1 MRKLFF
7 SIIALLLMLCAC
19 SEQIDTSARYVFQ
32 YHTIA
37 SYLEAHPVYSQYVD
51 LLKKVKINPHR
62 ETSTV
67 YQLLTARGNYTVF
80 AITNDAIDAYLQ
92 DLVDDGLIAEP
103 TWDSFTDSVKLDS
116 IRAVI
121 VRNSVIDGFD
131 REDQR
136 FSIDQTDKNTELAL
150 PTLSDHRLTINDS
163 KTSPDSFFVN
173 KICPIDPVN
182 HDIPVINGFIH
193 QLHKV
198 IAPKD
203 ESCARYLQN
212 ILDNKTDGYLLMARV
227 IQACNLLGM
236 LSKVIDEQYEV
247 MYQRGEIPDMKNYQ
261 EKSGGDKSATS
272 GDPDAHA
279 PEHRKYGY
287 TIFAET
293 DDYWRSQGI
302 DPAGPDA
309 LQQLIDWIQKKKMF
323 FTEDAN
329 KTDENYSSPEHI
341 LYRWVTYHILP
352 MRIPSNKLVYHCNE
366 MGYSIARPLSYTIP
380 VFEWYPTLGENP
392 RRLLKIYE
400 SKESEGVF
408 LNRFPVLD
416 NTFSGTGNEV
426 SCDPAN
432 IGIFIDRES
441 DLAVL
446 NDITNACIY
455 PITTP
460 LAYTDAVRD
469 ELAKER
475 IRFDLFS
482 LFPEAITNNIRR
494 ADSMEGKYQHV
505 YVPQDQVYKYF
516 ENCSILN
523 EETHFIHYNGY
534 RIDWPN
540 YCQDEDKVFGKYDIM
555 FTLPPV
561 PKRGTY
567 ELRYK
572 VLATTARG
580 ITQVYFGSDPN
591 NLPAAGIPINMG
603 VGLARTYLG
612 SSVAESDFGWH
623 GLDDASYSVDG
634 QADEDAI
641 IEVDHKLRNHG
652 LMKAGRHEYG
662 EGKTARNDARQTRHI
677 LVRQTL
683 DPNKTYYIRFKS
695 VLDTDKKELY
705 LDYFEWCPKEI
716 YDNPSKPED
725 VW

>member
-7 SIIALLLMLCAC
+7 SLTALLLMVCAC
-19 SEQIDTSARYVFQ
+19 SEQIDTSSRYVFQ

-37 SYLEAHPVYSQYVD
+37 SYLESHPVYSEYVD
-51 LLKKVKINPHR
+51 LLKKVKINPYK

-80 AITNDAIDAYLQ
+80 AITNDAIDTYLQ
-92 DLVDDGLIAEP
+92 DLVEEGLITEP
-103 TWDSFTDSVKLDS
+103 TWESFTDSVKLDS
-116 IRAVI
+116 IRGVI

-136 FSIDQTDKNTELAL
+136 YSIDQTDKNTELAL

-163 KTSPDSFFVN
+163 KNSPDSFFVN

-182 HDIPVINGFIH
+182 HDIPVINGYIH

-212 ILDNKTDGYLLMARV
+212 ILDNTTDGYLMMARV
-227 IQACNLLGM
+227 IQACGLLDM
-236 LSKVIDEQYEV
+236 LAMVIDDVYEQKYL
-247 MYQRGEIPDMKNYQ
+247 RGEIPDMKDYQ
-261 EKSGGDKSATS
+261 AKSGGDKSATP

-287 TIFAET
+287 TIFAEP
-293 DDYWRSQGI
+293 DDYWRSQGV
-302 DPAGPDA
+302 DPAAPDA
-309 LQQLIDWIQKKKMF
+309 LQQLINWIQKNKMYF
-323 FTEDAN
+323 SEDEN
-329 KTDENYSSPEHI
+329 KTDDNYSSPEHI

-352 MRIPSNKLVYHCNE
+352 MRIPANKLVYHCNE
-366 MGYSIARPLSYTIP
+366 MGYSVARPLTYTLP
-380 VFEWYPTLGENP
+380 VYEWYCTVGKGI

-400 SKESEGVF
+400 SKESEGVY
-408 LNRFPVLD
+408 LNRFPVID
-416 NTFSGTGNEV
+416 NALTGTGFEI
-426 SCDPAN
+426 SCEAN
-432 IGIFIDRES
+432 KSGILVDRES
-441 DLAVL
+441 DKTVV
-446 NDITNACIY
+446 NDIVNACIY
-455 PITTP
+455 PLAGP

-475 IRFDLFS
+475 IRFDLFAM
-482 LFPEAITNNIRR
+482 FPEAITNNLRR
-494 ADSMEGKYQHV
+494 ADSSEGKYQHV
-505 YVPQDQVYKYF
+505 YVPQDPTYKYF
-516 ENCSILN
+516 DNCSILN

-534 RIDWPN
+534 RTDWPN

-572 VLATTARG
+572 VLATAARG
-580 ITQVYFGSDPN
+580 ITQVYFGSDPG
-591 NLPAAGIPINMG
+591 NLPAAGIPVNMAEG
-603 VGLARTYLG
+603 IAITYAGEGG
-612 SSVAESDFGWH
+612 SWGDLTDNGR
-623 GLDDASYSVDG
+623 
-634 QADEDAI
+634 DEDDI
-641 IEVDHKLRNHG
+641 IEIDHKLRNHG

-662 EGKTARNDARQTRHI
+662 EGKTARDDERQKRHI

-683 DPNKTYYIRFKS
+683 DPKETYYIRFKS
-695 VLDTDKKELY
+695 VLDTDK
-705 LDYFEWCPKEI
+705 
-716 YDNPSKPED
+716 
-725 VW
+725 

>member
-7 SIIALLLMLCAC
+7 SLIALLLMVCAC
-19 SEQIDTSARYVFQ
+19 SEQIDTSSRYVFQ

-37 SYLEAHPVYSQYVD
+37 SYLESHPVYSEYVD
-51 LLKKVKINPHR
+51 LLKKVKINPYK

-80 AITNDAIDAYLQ
+80 AITNDAIDTYLQ
-92 DLVDDGLIAEP
+92 DLVEEGLITEP
-103 TWDSFTDSVKLDS
+103 TWESFTDSVKLDS
-116 IRAVI
+116 IRGVI

-136 FSIDQTDKNTELAL
+136 YSIDQTDKNTELAL

-163 KTSPDSFFVN
+163 KNSPDSFFVN

-182 HDIPVINGFIH
+182 HDIPVINGYIH

-212 ILDNKTDGYLLMARV
+212 ILDNRTDGYLMMARV
-227 IQACNLLGM
+227 IQACGLLDM
-236 LSKVIDEQYEV
+236 LAMVIDDVYEQKYL
-247 MYQRGEIPDMKNYQ
+247 RGEIPDMKDYQ
-261 EKSGGDKSATS
+261 AKSGGDKSATP

-287 TIFAET
+287 TIFAEP
-293 DDYWRSQGI
+293 DEYWRSQGV
-302 DPAGPDA
+302 DPAAPDA
-309 LQQLIDWIQKKKMF
+309 LQQLINWIQKNKMYF
-323 FTEDAN
+323 SEDEN
-329 KTDENYSSPEHI
+329 KTDDNYSSPDHI

-352 MRIPSNKLVYHCNE
+352 MRIPANKLVYHCNE
-366 MGYSIARPLSYTIP
+366 MGYSVARPLTYTLP
-380 VFEWYPTLGENP
+380 VYEWYCTVGKGI

-400 SKESEGVF
+400 SKESEGVY
-408 LNRFPVLD
+408 LNRFPVID
-416 NTFSGTGNEV
+416 NALTGTGFEI
-426 SCDPAN
+426 SCDAHKT
-432 IGIFIDRES
+432 GILVDRES
-441 DLAVL
+441 DKTVV
-446 NDITNACIY
+446 NDIVNACIY
-455 PITTP
+455 PLAGP

-475 IRFDLFS
+475 IRFDLFAM
-482 LFPEAITNNIRR
+482 FPEAITNNLRR
-494 ADSMEGKYQHV
+494 ADSAEGKYQHV
-505 YVPQDQVYKYF
+505 YVPQDPTYKYF

-534 RIDWPN
+534 RTDWPN

-572 VLATTARG
+572 VLATAARG
-580 ITQVYFGSDPN
+580 ITQVYFGSDPG
-591 NLPAAGIPINMG
+591 NLPAAGIPVNMAEG
-603 VGLARTYLG
+603 IAITYAGEGG
-612 SSVAESDFGWH
+612 SWGDLTDNGR
-623 GLDDASYSVDG
+623 
-634 QADEDAI
+634 DEDDI
-641 IEVDHKLRNHG
+641 IEIDHKLRNHG

-662 EGKTARNDARQTRHI
+662 EGKTARDDERQKRHI

-683 DPNKTYYIRFKS
+683 DPKNTYYIRFKS

>member
-7 SIIALLLMLCAC
+7 SLTALLLMVCAC
-19 SEQIDTSARYVFQ
+19 SEQIDESQRYVFQ

-37 SYLEAHPVYSQYVD
+37 SYLEEHPVYSEYVD
-51 LLKKVKINPHR
+51 LLKKVKINQYK
-62 ETSTV
+62 ESSTV
-67 YQLLTARGNYTVF
+67 YQLMTARGNYTVF
-80 AITNDAIDAYLQ
+80 AITNDAINEYLQ
-92 DLVDDGLIAEP
+92 ELVEEGLITEP
-103 TWDSFTDSVKLDS
+103 SWESFTDSVKLDS

-121 VRNSVIDGFD
+121 VRNSIIDGFD

-136 FSIDQTDKNTELAL
+136 YSIDLVDKNTELGL
-150 PTLSDHRLTINDS
+150 PTLSDHRLTINDTKNS
-163 KTSPDSFFVN
+163 TDSFFVN
-173 KICPIDPVN
+173 RICPIDPVN
-182 HDIPVINGFIH
+182 HDIPVINGYIH

-198 IAPKD
+198 IAPRD

-212 ILDNKTDGYLLMARV
+212 ILDNKTDGYLMMARV
-227 IQACNLLGM
+227 IQACDLLDM
-236 LSKVIDEQYEV
+236 LSMVRDDEYEQK
-247 MYQRGEIPDMKNYQ
+247 YLRGEIPDMKDYQ
-261 EKSGGDKSATS
+261 AKSGGDKSATA

-293 DDYWRSQGI
+293 DDYWRSQGV
-302 DPAGPDA
+302 DPAAPDA
-309 LQQLIDWIQKKKMF
+309 LQQLINWIQDNKMYF
-323 FTEDAN
+323 SEDPN
-329 KTDENYSSPEHI
+329 LTNENYASPEHI

-352 MRIPSNKLVYHCNE
+352 MRIPANKLVYNCNE
-366 MGYSIARPLSYTIP
+366 IGSSYNRPILSLPIY
-380 VFEWYPTLGENP
+380 EWYCTVGDGI

-400 SKESEGVF
+400 SKQSNGVY

-416 NTFSGTGNEV
+416 NALSGTGQEL
-426 SCDPAN
+426 SCDPQRLGIN
-432 IGIFIDRES
+432 IGRES
-441 DLAVL
+441 ENAVL

-455 PITTP
+455 PIDGP
-460 LAYTDAVRD
+460 LAYTDAVCE
-469 ELAKER
+469 ELSKER
-475 IRFDLFS
+475 IRFDLFAM
-482 LFPEAITNNIRR
+482 FPEAITNNLRR
-494 ADSMEGKYQHV
+494 ADSAEGKYQHV
-505 YVPQDQVYKYF
+505 YVPQDPTYKYF

-534 RIDWPN
+534 RTDWPN

-572 VLATTARG
+572 VLATDARG
-580 ITQVYFGSDPN
+580 ITQVYFGSDPG
-591 NLPAAGIPINMG
+591 NLPAAGIPVNMAEG
-603 VGLARTYLG
+603 IAITYAGEGG
-612 SSVAESDFGWH
+612 SWSDLTDTGR
-623 GLDDASYSVDG
+623 
-634 QADEDAI
+634 DEDAI
-641 IEVDHKLRNHG
+641 NEIDHKLRNHG
-652 LMKAGRHEYG
+652 LMKAARHEYG
-662 EGKTARNDARQTRHI
+662 EGKTARDDERQKRHI

-683 DPNKTYYIRFKS
+683 DPKETYYIRFKS

>member
-7 SIIALLLMLCAC
+7 SLTALLFMFCAC
-19 SEQIDTSARYVFQ
+19 SEQIDNSSRYVFQ
-32 YHTIA
+32 YHTVA
-37 SYLEAHPVYSQYVD
+37 SYLEEHPVYSEYVD
-51 LLKKVKINPHR
+51 LLKKVKINPYK

-67 YQLLTARGNYTVF
+67 YQLMTARGNYTVF
-80 AITNDAIDAYLQ
+80 AITNDAINEYLQ
-92 DLVDDGLIAEP
+92 DLVEEGLITEP
-103 TWDSFTDSVKLDS
+103 SWESFTDSVKLDS

-121 VRNSVIDGFD
+121 VRNSIIDGFD

-136 FSIDQTDKNTELAL
+136 YSIDLVDKNTELAL
-150 PTLSDHRLTINDS
+150 PTLSDHRLTINDTKNS
-163 KTSPDSFFVN
+163 TDSFFVN

-198 IAPKD
+198 IAPRD

-212 ILDNKTDGYLLMARV
+212 ILDNKTDGYLMMARV
-227 IQACNLLGM
+227 IQACGLLDM
-236 LSKVIDEQYEV
+236 LSMVRDDEYEQK
-247 MYQRGEIPDMKNYQ
+247 YLRGEIPDMKDYQ
-261 EKSGGDKSATS
+261 AKSGGDKSATA

-293 DDYWRSQGI
+293 DDYWRSQGV
-302 DPAGPDA
+302 DPAAPDA
-309 LQQLIDWIQKKKMF
+309 LQQLINWIQTNKMYF
-323 FTEDAN
+323 SEDPN
-329 KTDENYSSPEHI
+329 LTDDNYASPKHI

-352 MRIPSNKLVYHCNE
+352 MRIPANKLVYNCNE
-366 MGYSIARPLSYTIP
+366 IGSPYNRPILSLPIY
-380 VFEWYPTLGENP
+380 EWYCTVGEGI

-400 SKESEGVF
+400 SKQSEGVY

-416 NTFSGTGNEV
+416 NALSGTGQEL
-426 SCDPAN
+426 SCDPQRLGIN
-432 IGIFIDRES
+432 IGRES
-441 DLAVL
+441 EKAVL

-455 PITTP
+455 PIDGP

-482 LFPEAITNNIRR
+482 LFPEAITNNLRR
-494 ADSMEGKYQHV
+494 ADSAEGKYQHV
-505 YVPQDQVYKYF
+505 YVPQDPTYKYF
-516 ENCSILN
+516 ESCSILN

-534 RIDWPN
+534 RTDWPN

-572 VLATTARG
+572 VLATAARG
-580 ITQVYFGSDPN
+580 ITQVYFGSDPG
-591 NLPAAGIPINMG
+591 NLPAAGIPVNMAEG
-603 VGLARTYLG
+603 IAITYAGEGG
-612 SSVAESDFGWH
+612 SWSDLTDNGR
-623 GLDDASYSVDG
+623 
-634 QADEDAI
+634 DEDEI
-641 IEVDHKLRNHG
+641 IEIDHKLRNHG

-662 EGKTARNDARQTRHI
+662 ENKTARDDERQKRHI

-683 DPNKTYYIRFKS
+683 DPKETYYIRFKS

>member
-7 SIIALLLMLCAC
+7 SFTALLLMVCAC
-19 SEQIDTSARYVFQ
+19 SEQIDTSERYVFQ

-37 SYLEAHPVYSQYVD
+37 SYLEAHPVYSEYVD
-51 LLKKVKINPHR
+51 LLKKVKINPYK

-80 AITNDAIDAYLQ
+80 AITNDAIEDYLQ
-92 DLVDDGLIAEP
+92 DLVDGGLISEP
-103 TWDSFTDSVKLDS
+103 SWDAFTDSAKLDS

-136 FSIDQTDKNTELAL
+136 YSINMVDKNTELSL

-163 KTSPDSFFVN
+163 KNSPDSFFVN
-173 KICPIDPVN
+173 NICPIDPIN
-182 HDIPVINGFIH
+182 HDIPVINGYIH

-198 IAPKD
+198 IAPLD

-212 ILDNKTDGYLLMARV
+212 ILDNKTEGYLMMARV
-227 IQACNLLGM
+227 IQACNLLDM
-236 LSKVIDEQYEV
+236 LSMVRDDVYEQKYL
-247 MYQRGEIPDMKNYQ
+247 RGEIPDMKDYQ
-261 EKSGGDKSATS
+261 AKSGGDKSATP

-293 DDYWRSQGI
+293 DEYWRSQGI
-302 DPAGPDA
+302 DPAAPDA
-309 LQQLIDWIQKKKMF
+309 LQQLIDWLQKNKMYF
-323 FTEDAN
+323 SEEVN
-329 KTDENYSSPEHI
+329 KTDDNYASPEHI

-352 MRIPSNKLVYHCNE
+352 MRIPANKLVYNCNE
-366 MGYSIARPLSYTIP
+366 IGSPYTRPVLSLP
-380 VFEWYPTLGENP
+380 VYEWYCTVGEGL

-400 SKESEGVF
+400 SKESQGVY

-416 NTFSGTGNEV
+416 NSLSGSGHEV
-426 SCDPAN
+426 SCDPHKTGIL
-432 IGIFIDRES
+432 IGRES
-441 DLAVL
+441 DKAVL

-455 PITTP
+455 PLDGP

-475 IRFDLFS
+475 IRFDLFAM
-482 LFPEAITNNIRR
+482 FPEAISNNLRR
-494 ADSMEGKYQHV
+494 ADSAEGKYQHV
-505 YVPQDQVYKYF
+505 YVPQDQTYKYF

-534 RIDWPN
+534 RTDWPN

-572 VLATTARG
+572 VLATAARG
-580 ITQVYFGSDPN
+580 ITQVYFGSDPG
-591 NLPAAGIPINMG
+591 NLPAAGIPVNMAEG
-603 VGLARTYLG
+603 IAITYAGEGG
-612 SSVAESDFGWH
+612 SWGDLTDTGR
-623 GLDDASYSVDG
+623 
-634 QADEDAI
+634 DEDEI
-641 IEVDHKLRNHG
+641 IEIDHKLRNHG
-652 LMKAGRHEYG
+652 LMKAGRHEFG
-662 EGKTARNDARQTRHI
+662 ENKTARDDERQKRHI

-683 DPNKTYYIRFKS
+683 DPKYTYYIRFKS

>member
-7 SIIALLLMLCAC
+7 SLTALLLMVCAC
-19 SEQIDTSARYVFQ
+19 SEQIDTSSRYVFQ

-37 SYLEAHPVYSQYVD
+37 SYLESHPVYSEYVD
-51 LLKKVKINPHR
+51 LLKKVKINPYK

-80 AITNDAIDAYLQ
+80 AITNDAIDTYLQ
-92 DLVDDGLIAEP
+92 DLVEEGLITEP
-103 TWDSFTDSVKLDS
+103 TWESFTDSVKLDS
-116 IRAVI
+116 IRGVI

-136 FSIDQTDKNTELAL
+136 YSIDQTDKNTELAL

-163 KTSPDSFFVN
+163 KNSPDSFFVN

-182 HDIPVINGFIH
+182 HDIPVINGYIH

-212 ILDNKTDGYLLMARV
+212 ILDNRTDGYLMMARV
-227 IQACNLLGM
+227 IQACGLLDM
-236 LSKVIDEQYEV
+236 LAMVIDDVYEQKYL
-247 MYQRGEIPDMKNYQ
+247 RGEIPDMKDYQ
-261 EKSGGDKSATS
+261 AKSGGDKSATP

-287 TIFAET
+287 TIFAEP
-293 DDYWRSQGI
+293 DEYWRSQGV
-302 DPAGPDA
+302 DPAAPDA
-309 LQQLIDWIQKKKMF
+309 LQQLINWIQKNKMYF
-323 FTEDAN
+323 SEDEN
-329 KTDENYSSPEHI
+329 KTDDNYSSPEHI

-352 MRIPSNKLVYHCNE
+352 MRIPANKLVYHCNE
-366 MGYSIARPLSYTIP
+366 MGYSVARPLTYTLP
-380 VFEWYPTLGENP
+380 VYEWYCTVGKGI

-400 SKESEGVF
+400 SKESEGVY
-408 LNRFPVLD
+408 LNRFPVID
-416 NTFSGTGNEV
+416 NALTGTGFEI
-426 SCDPAN
+426 SCEAN
-432 IGIFIDRES
+432 KSGILVDRES
-441 DLAVL
+441 DKTVV
-446 NDITNACIY
+446 NDIVNACIY
-455 PITTP
+455 PLAGP

-475 IRFDLFS
+475 IRFDLFAM
-482 LFPEAITNNIRR
+482 FPEAITNNLRR
-494 ADSMEGKYQHV
+494 ADSSEGKYQHV
-505 YVPQDQVYKYF
+505 YVPQDPTYKYF
-516 ENCSILN
+516 DNCSILN

-534 RIDWPN
+534 RTDWPN

-572 VLATTARG
+572 VLATAARG
-580 ITQVYFGSDPN
+580 ITQVYFGSDPG
-591 NLPAAGIPINMG
+591 NLPAAGIPVNMAEG
-603 VGLARTYLG
+603 IAITYAGEGG
-612 SSVAESDFGWH
+612 SWGDLTDNGR
-623 GLDDASYSVDG
+623 
-634 QADEDAI
+634 DEDDI
-641 IEVDHKLRNHG
+641 IEIDHKLRNHG

-662 EGKTARNDARQTRHI
+662 EGKTARDDERQKRHI

-683 DPNKTYYIRFKS
+683 DPKNTYYIRFKS

>member
-7 SIIALLLMLCAC
+7 SFTALLLMVCAC
-19 SEQIDTSARYVFQ
+19 SEQIDTSERYVFQ

-37 SYLEAHPVYSQYVD
+37 SYLEAHPVYSEYVD
-51 LLKKVKINPHR
+51 LLKKVKINPYK

-80 AITNDAIDAYLQ
+80 AITNDAIEDYLQ
-92 DLVDDGLIAEP
+92 DLVDGGLISEP
-103 TWDSFTDSVKLDS
+103 SWDAFTDSAKLDS

-136 FSIDQTDKNTELAL
+136 YSINMVDKNTELSL

-163 KTSPDSFFVN
+163 KNSPDSFFVN
-173 KICPIDPVN
+173 NICPIDPIN
-182 HDIPVINGFIH
+182 HDIPVINGYIH

-198 IAPKD
+198 IAPLD

-212 ILDNKTDGYLLMARV
+212 ILDNKTEGYLMMARV
-227 IQACNLLGM
+227 IQACNLLDM
-236 LSKVIDEQYEV
+236 LSMVRDDVYEQKYL
-247 MYQRGEIPDMKNYQ
+247 RGEIPDMKDYQ
-261 EKSGGDKSATS
+261 AKSGGDKSATA

-293 DDYWRSQGI
+293 DEYWRSQGI
-302 DPAGPDA
+302 DPAAPDA
-309 LQQLIDWIQKKKMF
+309 LQQLIDWLQKNKMYF
-323 FTEDAN
+323 SEEVN
-329 KTDENYSSPEHI
+329 KTDDNYASPEHI

-352 MRIPSNKLVYHCNE
+352 MRIPANKLVYNCNE
-366 MGYSIARPLSYTIP
+366 IGSPYTRPVLSLP
-380 VFEWYPTLGENP
+380 VYEWYCTVGEGL

-400 SKESEGVF
+400 SKESQGVY

-416 NTFSGTGNEV
+416 NSLSGSGHEV
-426 SCDPAN
+426 SCDPHKTGIL
-432 IGIFIDRES
+432 IGRES
-441 DLAVL
+441 DKAVL

-455 PITTP
+455 PLDGP

-475 IRFDLFS
+475 IRFDLFAM
-482 LFPEAITNNIRR
+482 FPEAISNNLRR
-494 ADSMEGKYQHV
+494 ADSAEGKYQHV
-505 YVPQDQVYKYF
+505 YVPQDQTYKYF

-534 RIDWPN
+534 RTDWPN

-572 VLATTARG
+572 VLATAARG
-580 ITQVYFGSDPN
+580 ITQVYFGSDPG
-591 NLPAAGIPINMG
+591 NLPAAGIPVNMAEG
-603 VGLARTYLG
+603 IAITYAGEGG
-612 SSVAESDFGWH
+612 SWGDLTDTGR
-623 GLDDASYSVDG
+623 
-634 QADEDAI
+634 DEDEI
-641 IEVDHKLRNHG
+641 IEIDHKLRNHG
-652 LMKAGRHEYG
+652 LMKAGRHEFG
-662 EGKTARNDARQTRHI
+662 ENKTARDDERQKRHI

-683 DPNKTYYIRFKS
+683 DPKYTYYIRFKS

>member
-7 SIIALLLMLCAC
+7 SLIALLLMVCAC
-19 SEQIDTSARYVFQ
+19 SEQIDTSSRYVFQ

-37 SYLEAHPVYSQYVD
+37 SYLESHPVYSEYVD
-51 LLKKVKINPHR
+51 LLKKVKINPYK

-80 AITNDAIDAYLQ
+80 AITNDAIDTYLQ
-92 DLVDDGLIAEP
+92 DLVEEGLITEP
-103 TWDSFTDSVKLDS
+103 TWESFTDSVKLDS
-116 IRAVI
+116 IRGVI

-136 FSIDQTDKNTELAL
+136 YSIDQTDKNTELAL

-163 KTSPDSFFVN
+163 KNSPDSFFVN

-182 HDIPVINGFIH
+182 HDIPVINGYIH

-212 ILDNKTDGYLLMARV
+212 ILDNRTDGYLMMARV
-227 IQACNLLGM
+227 IQACGLLDMLGM
-236 LSKVIDEQYEV
+236 VIDDVYEQKYL
-247 MYQRGEIPDMKNYQ
+247 RGEIPDMKDYQ
-261 EKSGGDKSATS
+261 AKSGGDKSATP

-287 TIFAET
+287 TIFAEP
-293 DDYWRSQGI
+293 DDYWRSQGV
-302 DPAGPDA
+302 DPAAPDA
-309 LQQLIDWIQKKKMF
+309 LQQLINWIQKNKMYF
-323 FTEDAN
+323 SEDEN
-329 KTDENYSSPEHI
+329 KTDDNYSSPEHI

-352 MRIPSNKLVYHCNE
+352 MRIPANKLVYHCNE
-366 MGYSIARPLSYTIP
+366 MGYSVARPLTYTLP
-380 VFEWYPTLGENP
+380 VYEWYCTVGKGI

-400 SKESEGVF
+400 SKESEGVY
-408 LNRFPVLD
+408 LNRFPVID
-416 NTFSGTGNEV
+416 NALTGTGFEI
-426 SCDPAN
+426 SCEAN
-432 IGIFIDRES
+432 KSGILVDRES
-441 DLAVL
+441 DKTVV
-446 NDITNACIY
+446 NDIVNACIY
-455 PITTP
+455 PLAGP

-475 IRFDLFS
+475 IRFDLFAM
-482 LFPEAITNNIRR
+482 FPEAITNNLRR
-494 ADSMEGKYQHV
+494 ADSAEGKYQHV
-505 YVPQDQVYKYF
+505 YVPQDPTYKYF

-534 RIDWPN
+534 RTDWPN

-572 VLATTARG
+572 VLATAARG
-580 ITQVYFGSDPN
+580 ITQVYFGSDPG
-591 NLPAAGIPINMG
+591 NLPAAGIPVNMAEG
-603 VGLARTYLG
+603 IAITYAGEGG
-612 SSVAESDFGWH
+612 SWGDLTDNGR
-623 GLDDASYSVDG
+623 
-634 QADEDAI
+634 DEDDI
-641 IEVDHKLRNHG
+641 IEIDHKLRNHG

-662 EGKTARNDARQTRHI
+662 EGKTARDDERQKRHI

-683 DPNKTYYIRFKS
+683 DPKNTYYIRFKS

>member
-7 SIIALLLMLCAC
+7 SLTALLLMVCAC
-19 SEQIDTSARYVFQ
+19 SEQIDTSSRYVFQ

-37 SYLEAHPVYSQYVD
+37 SYLESHPVYSEYVD
-51 LLKKVKINPHR
+51 LLKKVKINPYK

-80 AITNDAIDAYLQ
+80 AITNDAIDTYLQ
-92 DLVDDGLIAEP
+92 DLVEEGLITEP
-103 TWDSFTDSVKLDS
+103 TWESFTDSVKLDS
-116 IRAVI
+116 IRGVI

-136 FSIDQTDKNTELAL
+136 YSIDQTDKNTELAL

-163 KTSPDSFFVN
+163 KNSPDSFFVN

-182 HDIPVINGFIH
+182 HDIPVINGYIH

-212 ILDNKTDGYLLMARV
+212 ILDNRTDGYLMMARV
-227 IQACNLLGM
+227 IQACGLLDM
-236 LSKVIDEQYEV
+236 LAMVIDDVYEQKYL
-247 MYQRGEIPDMKNYQ
+247 RGEIPDMKDYQ
-261 EKSGGDKSATS
+261 AKSGGDKSATP

-287 TIFAET
+287 TIFAEP
-293 DDYWRSQGI
+293 DDYWRSQGV
-302 DPAGPDA
+302 DPAAPDA
-309 LQQLIDWIQKKKMF
+309 LQQLINWIQKNKMYF
-323 FTEDAN
+323 SEDEN
-329 KTDENYSSPEHI
+329 KTDDNYSSPEHI

-352 MRIPSNKLVYHCNE
+352 MRIPANKLVYHCNE
-366 MGYSIARPLSYTIP
+366 MGYSVARPLTYTLP
-380 VFEWYPTLGENP
+380 VYEWYCTVGKGI

-400 SKESEGVF
+400 SKESEGVY
-408 LNRFPVLD
+408 LNRFPVID
-416 NTFSGTGNEV
+416 NALTGTGFEI
-426 SCDPAN
+426 SCEAN
-432 IGIFIDRES
+432 KSGILVDRES
-441 DLAVL
+441 DKTVV
-446 NDITNACIY
+446 NDIVNACIY
-455 PITTP
+455 PLAGP

-475 IRFDLFS
+475 IRFDLFAM
-482 LFPEAITNNIRR
+482 FPEAITNNLRR
-494 ADSMEGKYQHV
+494 ADSSEGKYQHV
-505 YVPQDQVYKYF
+505 YVPQDPTYKYF
-516 ENCSILN
+516 DNCSILN

-534 RIDWPN
+534 RTDWPN

-572 VLATTARG
+572 VLATAARG
-580 ITQVYFGSDPN
+580 ITQVYFGSDPG
-591 NLPAAGIPINMG
+591 NLPAAGIPVNMAEG
-603 VGLARTYLG
+603 IAITYAGEGG
-612 SSVAESDFGWH
+612 SWGDLTDNGR
-623 GLDDASYSVDG
+623 
-634 QADEDAI
+634 DEDDI
-641 IEVDHKLRNHG
+641 IEIDHKLRNHG

-662 EGKTARNDARQTRHI
+662 EGKTARDDERQKRHI

-683 DPNKTYYIRFKS
+683 DPKNTYYIRFKS

>member
-7 SIIALLLMLCAC
+7 SLIALLLMVCAC
-19 SEQIDTSARYVFQ
+19 SEQIDTSSRYVFQ

-37 SYLEAHPVYSQYVD
+37 SYLESHPVYSEYVD
-51 LLKKVKINPHR
+51 LLKKVKINPYK

-80 AITNDAIDAYLQ
+80 AITNDAIDTYLQ
-92 DLVDDGLIAEP
+92 DLVEEGLITEP
-103 TWDSFTDSVKLDS
+103 TWESFTDSVKLDS
-116 IRAVI
+116 IRGVI

-136 FSIDQTDKNTELAL
+136 YSIDQTDKNTELAL

-163 KTSPDSFFVN
+163 KNSPDSFFVN

-182 HDIPVINGFIH
+182 HDIPVINGYIH

-212 ILDNKTDGYLLMARV
+212 ILDNRTDGYLMMARV
-227 IQACNLLGM
+227 IQACGLLDM
-236 LSKVIDEQYEV
+236 LAMVIDDVYEQKYL
-247 MYQRGEIPDMKNYQ
+247 RGEIPDMKDYQ
-261 EKSGGDKSATS
+261 AKSGGDKSATP

-287 TIFAET
+287 TIFAEP
-293 DDYWRSQGI
+293 DEYWRSQGV
-302 DPAGPDA
+302 DPAAPDA
-309 LQQLIDWIQKKKMF
+309 LQQLINWIQKNKMYF
-323 FTEDAN
+323 SEDEN
-329 KTDENYSSPEHI
+329 KTDDNYSSPDHI

-352 MRIPSNKLVYHCNE
+352 MRIPANKLVYHCNE
-366 MGYSIARPLSYTIP
+366 MGYSVARPLTYTLP
-380 VFEWYPTLGENP
+380 VYEWYCTVGKGI

-400 SKESEGVF
+400 SKESEGVY
-408 LNRFPVLD
+408 LNRFPVID
-416 NTFSGTGNEV
+416 NALTGTGFEI
-426 SCDPAN
+426 SCEASKS
-432 IGIFIDRES
+432 GILVDRES
-441 DLAVL
+441 DKTVV
-446 NDITNACIY
+446 NDIVNACIY
-455 PITTP
+455 PLAGP

-475 IRFDLFS
+475 IRFDLFAM
-482 LFPEAITNNIRR
+482 FPEAITNNLRR
-494 ADSMEGKYQHV
+494 ADSSEGKYQHV
-505 YVPQDQVYKYF
+505 YVPQDPTYKYF
-516 ENCSILN
+516 DNCSILN

-534 RIDWPN
+534 RTDWPN

-572 VLATTARG
+572 VLATAARG
-580 ITQVYFGSDPN
+580 ITQVYFGSDPG
-591 NLPAAGIPINMG
+591 NLPAAGIPVNMAEG
-603 VGLARTYLG
+603 IAITYAGEGG
-612 SSVAESDFGWH
+612 SWGDLTDNGR
-623 GLDDASYSVDG
+623 
-634 QADEDAI
+634 DEDDI
-641 IEVDHKLRNHG
+641 IEIDHKLRNHG

-662 EGKTARNDARQTRHI
+662 EGKTARDDERQKRHI

-683 DPNKTYYIRFKS
+683 DPKNTYYIRFKS

>member
-7 SIIALLLMLCAC
+7 SFTALLLMVCAC
-19 SEQIDTSARYVFQ
+19 SEQIDTSERYVFQ

-37 SYLEAHPVYSQYVD
+37 SYLEAHPVYSEYVD
-51 LLKKVKINPHR
+51 LLKKVKINPYK

-80 AITNDAIDAYLQ
+80 AITNDAIEDYLQ
-92 DLVDDGLIAEP
+92 DLVDGGLISEP
-103 TWDSFTDSVKLDS
+103 SWDAFTDSAKLDS

-136 FSIDQTDKNTELAL
+136 YSINMVDKNTELSL

-163 KTSPDSFFVN
+163 KNSPDSFFVN
-173 KICPIDPVN
+173 NICPIDPIN
-182 HDIPVINGFIH
+182 HDIPVINGYIH

-198 IAPKD
+198 IAPLD

-212 ILDNKTDGYLLMARV
+212 ILDNKTEGYLMMARV
-227 IQACNLLGM
+227 IQACNLLDM
-236 LSKVIDEQYEV
+236 LSMVRDDVYEQKYL
-247 MYQRGEIPDMKNYQ
+247 RGEIPDMKDYQ
-261 EKSGGDKSATS
+261 AKSGGDKSATP

-293 DDYWRSQGI
+293 DEYWRSQGI
-302 DPAGPDA
+302 DPAAPDA
-309 LQQLIDWIQKKKMF
+309 LQQLIDWLQKNKMYF
-323 FTEDAN
+323 SEEVN
-329 KTDENYSSPEHI
+329 KTDDNYASPEHI

-352 MRIPSNKLVYHCNE
+352 MRIPANKLVYNCNE
-366 MGYSIARPLSYTIP
+366 IGSPYTRPVLSLP
-380 VFEWYPTLGENP
+380 VYEWYCTVGEGL

-400 SKESEGVF
+400 SKESQGVY

-416 NTFSGTGNEV
+416 NSLSGSGHEV
-426 SCDPAN
+426 SCDPHKTGIL
-432 IGIFIDRES
+432 IGRES
-441 DLAVL
+441 DKAVL

-455 PITTP
+455 PLDGP

-475 IRFDLFS
+475 IRFDLFAM
-482 LFPEAITNNIRR
+482 FPEAISNNLRR
-494 ADSMEGKYQHV
+494 ADSAEGKYQHV
-505 YVPQDQVYKYF
+505 YVPQDQTYKYF

-534 RIDWPN
+534 RTDWPN

-572 VLATTARG
+572 VLATDARG
-580 ITQVYFGSDPN
+580 ITQVYFGSDPG
-591 NLPAAGIPINMG
+591 NLPAAGIPVNMAEG
-603 VGLARTYLG
+603 IAITYAGEGG
-612 SSVAESDFGWH
+612 SWGDLTDTGR
-623 GLDDASYSVDG
+623 
-634 QADEDAI
+634 DEDEI
-641 IEVDHKLRNHG
+641 IEIDHKLRNHG
-652 LMKAGRHEYG
+652 LMKAGRHEFG
-662 EGKTARNDARQTRHI
+662 ENKTARDDERQKRHI

-683 DPNKTYYIRFKS
+683 DPKYTYYIRFKS

>member
-7 SIIALLLMLCAC
+7 SLTALLLMVCAC
-19 SEQIDTSARYVFQ
+19 SEQIDTSSRYVFQ

-37 SYLEAHPVYSQYVD
+37 SYLESHPVYSEYVD
-51 LLKKVKINPHR
+51 LLKKVKINPYK

-80 AITNDAIDAYLQ
+80 AITNDAIDTYLQ
-92 DLVDDGLIAEP
+92 DLVEEGLITEP
-103 TWDSFTDSVKLDS
+103 TWESFTDSVKLDS
-116 IRAVI
+116 IRGVI

-136 FSIDQTDKNTELAL
+136 YSIDQTDKNTELAL

-163 KTSPDSFFVN
+163 KNSPDSFFVN

-182 HDIPVINGFIH
+182 HDIPVINGYIH

-212 ILDNKTDGYLLMARV
+212 ILDNRTDGYLMMARV
-227 IQACNLLGM
+227 IQACGLLDMLGM
-236 LSKVIDEQYEV
+236 VIDDVYEQKYL
-247 MYQRGEIPDMKNYQ
+247 RGEIPDMKDYQ
-261 EKSGGDKSATS
+261 AKSGGDKSATP

-287 TIFAET
+287 TIFAEP
-293 DDYWRSQGI
+293 DEYWRSQGV
-302 DPAGPDA
+302 DPAAPDA
-309 LQQLIDWIQKKKMF
+309 LQQLINWIQKNKMYF
-323 FTEDAN
+323 SEDEN
-329 KTDENYSSPEHI
+329 KTDDNYSSPEHI

-352 MRIPSNKLVYHCNE
+352 MRIPANKLVYHCNE
-366 MGYSIARPLSYTIP
+366 MGYSVARPLTYTLP
-380 VFEWYPTLGENP
+380 VYEWYCTVGKGI

-400 SKESEGVF
+400 SKESEGVY
-408 LNRFPVLD
+408 LNRFPVID
-416 NTFSGTGNEV
+416 NALTGTGFEI
-426 SCDPAN
+426 SCEAN
-432 IGIFIDRES
+432 KSGILVDRES
-441 DLAVL
+441 DKTVV
-446 NDITNACIY
+446 NDIVNACIY
-455 PITTP
+455 PLAGP

-475 IRFDLFS
+475 IRFDLFAM
-482 LFPEAITNNIRR
+482 FPEAITNNLRR
-494 ADSMEGKYQHV
+494 ADSAEGKYQHV
-505 YVPQDQVYKYF
+505 YVPQDPTYKYF

-534 RIDWPN
+534 RTDWPN

-572 VLATTARG
+572 VLATAARG
-580 ITQVYFGSDPN
+580 ITQVYFGSDPG
-591 NLPAAGIPINMG
+591 NLPAAGIPVNMAEG
-603 VGLARTYLG
+603 IAITYAGEGG
-612 SSVAESDFGWH
+612 SWGDLTDNGR
-623 GLDDASYSVDG
+623 
-634 QADEDAI
+634 DEDDI
-641 IEVDHKLRNHG
+641 IEIDHKLRNHG

-662 EGKTARNDARQTRHI
+662 EGKTARDDERQKRHI

-683 DPNKTYYIRFKS
+683 DPKNTYYIRFKS